1 MAEVMQRP
9 YEHADAGRLV
19 RALFEEQVR
28 RYGFADPV
36 AADPAAYIPPRGLF
50 LLAYVAGIPAACGGY
65 RPYDAR
71 PAVVEVRKLYTTPE
85 LRGQG
90 LGRLILSHLEQ
101 DAAKR
106 GARWAV
112 LETGVRNHAA
122 LALFRQAGYRS
133 TARYVSGRDP
143 AINRA
148 FIKEL
153 PEPGSTAGP
162 AGPTRR

>member
-36 AADPAAYIPPRGLF
+36 AADPAAYTPPRGLF
-50 LLAYVAGIPAACGGY
+50 LLAYVAGVPGACGGY

-71 PAVVEVRKLYTTPE
+71 PAVVEVRKLYTIPE

-122 LALFRQAGYRS
+122 LALFRQAGYRPA
-133 TARYVSGRDP
+133 ARYVSGRDP

-153 PEPGSTAGP
+153 AEPGSTAGP
-162 AGPTRR
+162 VGPARR